1 MGEKLAM
8 KIVAVLG
15 SPRPQG
21 SSASLAR
28 KFLDEARSLGAET
41 KIYPLTQLDFKGCQG
56 CRTCKTKGDQCVL
69 KDDLAEVLAA
79 VKGADLLLLASPV
92 YFGDLSG
99 QLKCFFDRTYSYVN
113 PDFSSRVPPGK
124 QAVLVLVQANPDP
137 EQFNDIFPRYERWL
151 RMFGFDPVYL
161 LRATGVRD
169 PEDLDRQPAVL
180 DQAAALAR
188 EVVRAS

>member
-41 KIYPLTQLDFKGCQG
+41 KIYPLTQLDFKGFQG

-79 VKGADLLLLASPV
+79 VKGADLLLLASPTASRSITKSAIIAPCSTLPR
-92 YFGDLSG
+92 GIARRSSSTSG
-99 QLKCFFDRTYSYVN
+99 
-113 PDFSSRVPPGK
+113 GW
-124 QAVLVLVQANPDP
+124 A
-137 EQFNDIFPRYERWL
+137 
-151 RMFGFDPVYL
+151 
-161 LRATGVRD
+161 
-169 PEDLDRQPAVL
+169 
-180 DQAAALAR
+180 
-188 EVVRAS
+188 